1 MPHKHDDRWH
11 KVLTRIWVNLNHA
24 KVAKWTLIVH
34 IVYYVHATTHSSGM
48 AWVTSAACAVALLIE
63 LFSKER

>member
-11 KVLTRIWVNLNHA
+11 KVLARIWVNLNHA

-34 IVYYVHATTHSSGM
+34 IVYYAHATTHETGW
-48 AWVTSAACAVALLIE
+48 AIATSAACALALAIE
-63 LFSKER
+63 LFSKDN